1 MCTMNQR
8 MRQKLCFYQPGSTS
22 GASCHWRSCR
32 DAHWPPQTG
41 TPGRRT
47 APRSPCVACVH
58 LQRYSHQSSS
68 SPASNVWCDSCLACN
83 VFFYALR
90 FCCICLSQMF
100 ASEEATAPTA
110 LFDSNEQLRGLA
122 AYKSCS
128 GWTRTMAILLTN
140 C

>member
-22 GASCHWRSCR
+22 GASCHWQSCR

-58 LQRYSHQSSS
+58 LQRYPHQSSS

-83 VFFYALR
+83 VSVSAKCLPLR
-90 FCCICLSQMF
+90 TQLLQLHCLIAMNSLG
-100 ASEEATAPTA
+100 AW
-110 LFDSNEQLRGLA
+110 LRTSHAQAG
-122 AYKSCS
+122 YKPWPYCS
-128 GWTRTMAILLTN
+128 PIADACT
-140 C
+140 